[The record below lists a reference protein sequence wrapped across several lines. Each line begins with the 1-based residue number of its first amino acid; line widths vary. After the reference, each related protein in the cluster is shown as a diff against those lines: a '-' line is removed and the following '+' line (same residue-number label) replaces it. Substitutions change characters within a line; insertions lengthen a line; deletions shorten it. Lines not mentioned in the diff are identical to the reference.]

1 MSSPSAAPLDHP
13 RAEDRSEAFQQWA
26 DEVRAA
32 TTDRPLGVGGARP
45 VPAGRTAVV
54 RLPLDPALR
63 AAVGRTAREHA
74 VTPLTVGLA
83 ALAVTLTRRTGT
95 DRAVAGALRV
105 PVVLAVRD
113 DLTRA
118 ELLAG
123 TDLALERSLSLWTDG
138 TDAQIPDHA
147 VEFRHGAAPTTLSG
161 AREIGIALC
170 DGDPAEGVAHLV
182 ALYNADR
189 YTEDSVSAL
198 LGQLRTVLR
207 TLTGEEPVTAGAL
220 PLLDEAEQQA
230 LLGLGTGD
238 PLPEDGREPVHAQV
252 AALAAADPGRIAL
265 VCGDEQVTRGELDAW
280 AGRIAARLASA
291 GVGPGD
297 RVGILADRSTA
308 MVAAVLGA
316 VRTGAAYVPVD
327 PANPDERIAA
337 VLTDA
342 RVSAVVVTGALG
354 QPVAPLGV
362 GVVTADE
369 SAVRGES
376 EALSA
381 AGSRDEAN
389 IDEPAVRRDGKFLP
403 GALTGL
409 RDAAV
414 VPAAGGRAVAPDAG
428 EPGQRSTPI
437 GPGDAAYL
445 IYTSGSTGTPK
456 GVVVEHAQLAA
467 STRARREVYP
477 GEPVFLLLSPLAF
490 DSSVAGLWGTL
501 TAGGRL
507 VVAGPDEFRDPDALL
522 KLVERHA
529 VTHLLCVPSLYDT
542 LLAAGERLGLSRLAS
557 LTTVITA
564 GEALP
569 EALLRRH
576 AEALGSAAVLVNEY
590 GPTEATVWA
599 SYRRF
604 DTAGPVDI
612 GGPVPGT
619 RLYVLD
625 EAGRLVPPGI
635 TGELHIGGAGVSRG
649 YFGRP
654 DATSRVFTADPFA
667 GEDARM
673 YRTGDLVRWSG
684 AGTLE
689 FLGRRDNQVK
699 IRGHRVELG
708 AVESA
713 LRACPGIREAVVVP
727 DSAGTRLTAFVVTA
741 APDELPAVRERLVR
755 TLPEAAVPSTL
766 HALDAFPVTVNGK
779 ADRAALAALVEQ
791 EAQSVAPAMPAPS
804 SGDPLGQVS
813 AAWAEVLQVSSVPGD
828 VNFFDLGGHSLLII
842 RLQDALGRHTGVRPS
857 VVDLFRCSTVNAQA
871 ELVRAGAAAGP
882 GTAAPANDRAERAR
896 RERVARARQR
906 RVQQGAAR

>member
-113 DLTRA
+113 DLNRA

-123 TDLALERSLSLWTDG
+123 TDLALERSISLWTDG
-138 TDAQIPDHA
+138 TDATIPDHA

-161 AREIGIALC
+161 AREVGIALC
-170 DGDPAEGVAHLV
+170 DGDPAEGAAHLA

-198 LGQLRTVLR
+198 LGQLRTVLG

-220 PLLDEAEQQA
+220 PLLDEAEHQA

-252 AALAAADPGRIAL
+252 AALAAADPRRIAL
-265 VCGDEQVTRGELDAW
+265 VCGDEQVGRGELDAW

-308 MVAAVLGA
+308 MVAAVLGV

-342 RVSAVVVTGALG
+342 RVSAVVVTGDAG
-354 QPVAPLGV
+354 QRVTLPGLS
-362 GVVTADE
+362 VVTADDR
-369 SAVRGES
+369 AVREEG
-376 EALSA
+376 
-381 AGSRDEAN
+381 D
-389 IDEPAVRRDGKFLP
+389 ILP
-403 GALTGL
+403 LAQTGP
-409 RDAAV
+409 R
-414 VPAAGGRAVAPDAG
+414 
-428 EPGQRSTPI
+428 
-437 GPGDAAYL
+437 DAAYL

-501 TAGGRL
+501 ASGGRL

-542 LLAAGERLGLSRLAS
+542 LLAAGERLGLPRLAS

-576 AEALGSAAVLVNEY
+576 VEALGSGTVLVNEY

-654 DATSRVFTADPFA
+654 EATARVFTADPFA
-667 GEDARM
+667 GGDARM
-673 YRTGDLVRWSG
+673 YRTGDLVRWTA

-727 DSAGTRLTAFVVTA
+727 DAAGTRLTGFVVTA
-741 APDELPAVRERLVR
+741 APDELAAVRERLVR

-766 HALDAFPVTVNGK
+766 KALDAFPVTVNGK

-791 EAQSVAPAMPAPS
+791 EAPSVAPAMPAPS
-804 SGDPLGQVS
+804 SGDPVGQVS

>member
-1 MSSPSAAPLDHP
+1 M
-13 RAEDRSEAFQQWA
+13 
-26 DEVRAA
+26 
-32 TTDRPLGVGGARP
+32 
-45 VPAGRTAVV
+45 
-54 RLPLDPALR
+54 
-63 AAVGRTAREHA
+63 
-74 VTPLTVGLA
+74 
-83 ALAVTLTRRTGT
+83 
-95 DRAVAGALRV
+95 
-105 PVVLAVRD
+105 
-113 DLTRA
+113 
-118 ELLAG
+118 
-123 TDLALERSLSLWTDG
+123 
-138 TDAQIPDHA
+138 
-147 VEFRHGAAPTTLSG
+147 EFRHGAAPTTLSG
-161 AREIGIALC
+161 AREVGIALC
-170 DGDPAEGVAHLV
+170 DGDPAEGAAHLA

-198 LGQLRTVLR
+198 LGQLRTVLG

-220 PLLDEAEQQA
+220 PLLDEAEHQA

-252 AALAAADPGRIAL
+252 AALAAADPRRIAL
-265 VCGDEQVTRGELDAW
+265 VCGDEQVGRGELDAW

-308 MVAAVLGA
+308 MVAAVLGV

-342 RVSAVVVTGALG
+342 RVSAVVVTGDAG
-354 QPVAPLGV
+354 QRVTLPGLS
-362 GVVTADE
+362 VVTADDR
-369 SAVRGES
+369 AVREEG
-376 EALSA
+376 
-381 AGSRDEAN
+381 D
-389 IDEPAVRRDGKFLP
+389 ILP
-403 GALTGL
+403 LAQTGP
-409 RDAAV
+409 R
-414 VPAAGGRAVAPDAG
+414 
-428 EPGQRSTPI
+428 
-437 GPGDAAYL
+437 DAAYL

-501 TAGGRL
+501 ASGGRL

-542 LLAAGERLGLSRLAS
+542 LLAAGERLGLPRLAS

-576 AEALGSAAVLVNEY
+576 VEALGSGTVLVNEY

-654 DATSRVFTADPFA
+654 EATARVFTADPFA
-667 GEDARM
+667 GGDARM
-673 YRTGDLVRWSG
+673 YRTGDLVRWTA

-727 DSAGTRLTAFVVTA
+727 DAAGTRLTGFVVTA
-741 APDELPAVRERLVR
+741 APDELAAVRERLVR

-766 HALDAFPVTVNGK
+766 KALDAFPVTVNGK

-791 EAQSVAPAMPAPS
+791 EAPSVAPAMPAPS
-804 SGDPLGQVS
+804 SGDPVGQVS